1 MTVQAFTPSGA
12 RIALTVVGL
21 LFAAPVLAQNMAPEE
36 TEVWTPEPAVVSA
49 PPHAEAPSDAI
60 VLFNGE
66 SLDAWESMNGEP
78 ARWQVA
84 DGAFTVVAG
93 TGGIRTR
100 EAFGDVQLHIEWRT
114 PAVVEGNGQGRGN
127 SGVFLMGRYELQ
139 VLDSYDNRT
148 YSNGQA
154 GSIYKQYMPMVNASR
169 GPGEWQTYDI
179 IFESPHFAPD
189 GSLLRPAYMTVFH
202 NGVVI
207 HNHAQLRGPTVFRGL
222 PEYEAHAPQLPIMLQ
237 DHGNP
242 VSYRNVWLRPLSG

>member
-1 MTVQAFTPSGA
+1 MTTQVFAPRRAG
-12 RIALTVVGL
+12 TVLIVISA
-21 LFAAPVLAQNMAPEE
+21 LFAAPALAQDMAPEE
-36 TEVWTPEPAVVSA
+36 TEVWTPEPAVVAA
-49 PPHAEAPSDAI
+49 PPHVAPPSDAV
-60 VLFNGE
+60 VLFDGQN
-66 SLDAWESMNGEP
+66 LDAWQSMNGE
-78 ARWQVA
+78 AAKWHVA

-127 SGVFLMGRYELQ
+127 SGIFLMERYELQ
-139 VLDSYDNRT
+139 VLDSYENRT

-169 GPGEWQTYDI
+169 APGEWQTYDI
-179 IFESPHFAPD
+179 IFEAPHFAPD
-189 GSLLRPAYMTVFH
+189 GSLLRPAYMTVLH

-207 HNHAQLRGPTVFRGL
+207 HNHAQLRGPTVYRGL
-222 PEYEAHAPQLPIMLQ
+222 PEYEAHEPRLPIMLQ

-242 VSYRNVWLRPLSG
+242 VSYRNVWLRSLDG